1 MVLIRKKENLIA
13 SHSTKWNFPDLN
25 SGMSNYELLNNVPP
39 NVSLQRS
46 TNVVSDTQLSPG
58 FSPNLLQQQLS
69 PNQRAPF
76 SPQSN
81 QSIGYQSFN
90 TNNGQNQVRFQHVS
104 TRSYY
109 FSVFLFFTKTISRT

>member
-1 MVLIRKKENLIA
+1 MQFLVPTDM
-13 SHSTKWNFPDLN
+13 S

-46 TNVVSDTQLSPG
+46 SNVVPDTQLSPG

-90 TNNGQNQVRFQHVS
+90 SNTGQNQVN
-104 TRSYY
+104 
-109 FSVFLFFTKTISRT
+109 

>member
-1 MVLIRKKENLIA
+1 M
-13 SHSTKWNFPDLN
+13 S
-25 SGMSNYELLNNVPP
+25 SGMSNFELMNNVPP

-46 TNVVSDTQLSPG
+46 ANVVPEQLSPG

-90 TNNGQNQVRFQHVS
+90 ANAGQNQVR
-104 TRSYY
+104 
-109 FSVFLFFTKTISRT
+109 